1 MFNSWPSGPPKRS
14 PALFLSITIH
24 TVLAVFLLQT
34 HIRVHKPGLRIQVV
48 HAAAALEPLWL
59 PAAAPVA
66 SPSSPMESATNGRTI
81 VPPDVRPFTPNE
93 SLLPATEAALR
104 NLDPSLNFA
113 ADLDIAPE
121 VLQTRLDT
129 MPRLNIQPP
138 VVAAPSPP
146 AIEINTAAPVPPDN
160 PRGGQLEPAQLL
172 KKVVPV
178 YPTLARTAR
187 VQGSVVVDAIIQLTG
202 KLANVTVVD
211 GHPLLVDAALDAL
224 KQWRYKPAVLNG
236 KPIESPVHIN
246 VVFRMVFPNP

>member
-1 MFNSWPSGPPKRS
+1 MFNSWPSGPSKRS

-24 TVLAVFLLQT
+24 TLLGLFFLQA
-34 HIRVHKPGLRIQVV
+34 HVRVHNPGLRLQVV

-59 PAAAPVA
+59 PAAPVT
-66 SPSSPMESATNGRTI
+66 SPSSPTESATNGRTI
-81 VPPDVRPFTPNE
+81 VPPDVRPFTPNA
-93 SLLPATEAALR
+93 SVLPATEAALR
-104 NLDPSLNFA
+104 NIDPSLTFTG
-113 ADLDIAPE
+113 DLDIARE
-121 VLQTRLDT
+121 VLRTRLDT
-129 MPRLNIQPP
+129 MARPNIQPP
-138 VVAAPSPP
+138 VVASPSPP
-146 AIEINTAAPVPPDN
+146 AIETNAAAPVPPDN

-178 YPTLARTAR
+178 YPKLARTSR

>member
-1 MFNSWPSGPPKRS
+1 MFNSWPSGPSKRS

-24 TVLAVFLLQT
+24 TLVALFFLQT
-34 HIRVHKPGLRIQVV
+34 HIKVHRPGLRIQVV
-48 HAAAALEPLWL
+48 QAAA
-59 PAAAPVA
+59 
-66 SPSSPMESATNGRTI
+66 GRTVVVACRVI
-81 VPPDVRPFTPNE
+81 GKSTERRSNPTKTVARSFHLMSGHSPQNE
-93 SLLPATEAALR
+93 SLLPATEGALR

-146 AIEINTAAPVPPDN
+146 AIETNTAAPVPPDN

-178 YPTLARTAR
+178 YPTLARTSR

-246 VVFRMVFPNP
+246 VIFRMVFPNP